1 MKRKT
6 SFVKALAVF
15 ISILML
21 LTSLPLS
28 VLAAVDLDASALPSD
43 TYLISK
49 TDYQIAPGIE
59 ETQFLINESEC
70 RFCRHR

>member
-28 VLAAVDLDASALPSD
+28 VLAAVDLDASDLPSD

-49 TDYQIAPGIE
+49 TD
-59 ETQFLINESEC
+59 
-70 RFCRHR
+70 